1 MTSGSFHSRKA
12 GADPSSSPKVERCEE
27 TATGT
32 GWPVAGSMAVVRP
45 ITGPWTV
52 RSIWMV
58 SSTGG
63 SGAPGDGLPN
73 WVSVRSYIGVQT
85 PLNT

>member
-1 MTSGSFHSRKA
+1 MTSGSFHRRKA
-12 GADPSSSPKVERCEE
+12 GAAPSSSPNVERCDE

-45 ITGPWTV
+45 ITGPCTV

-63 SGAPGDGLPN
+63 SGAPADGLPN
-73 WVSVRSYIGVQT
+73 WTSVRSYMGVQT